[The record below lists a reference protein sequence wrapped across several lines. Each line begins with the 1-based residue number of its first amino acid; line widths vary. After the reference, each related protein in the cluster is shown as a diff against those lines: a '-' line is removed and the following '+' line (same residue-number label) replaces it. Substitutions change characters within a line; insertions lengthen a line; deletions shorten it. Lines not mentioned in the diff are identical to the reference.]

1 MKMVLRNKRPQFAT
15 ISVHRCRNP
24 VQIARSTKIKALLHY
39 YKLSRTYK
47 HSCSPD
53 FYKIITTVYG
63 EYAYQL
69 LFINVIMMGVGTM
82 LFVVYYWGVALA
94 GLYMQ
99 LVLLYIHHSLL
110 GAFYV
115 TPTTYHNL
123 LVETRVGNNPILR
136 PLLIYQT
143 KTLRPF
149 HNFASTMIRLNP
161 CMGVLLS
168 VTFCVFCTSDAAKE
182 QHMKKV
188 CSHRPTSVP
197 LTNPDTPSGPSSI
210 QALQGI
216 ATLPSTPSVTVEE
229 CGTTSLSLHWGV
241 YGQAQKLVLDGRVV
255 KVPLSS
261 GSKDRMVE
269 CNLSTTSS
277 GYY

>member
-1 MKMVLRNKRPQFAT
+1 
-15 ISVHRCRNP
+15 
-24 VQIARSTKIKALLHY
+24 
-39 YKLSRTYK
+39 
-47 HSCSPD
+47 
-53 FYKIITTVYG
+53 
-63 EYAYQL
+63 
-69 LFINVIMMGVGTM
+69 
-82 LFVVYYWGVALA
+82 
-94 GLYMQ
+94 MQ

-123 LVETRVGNNPILR
+123 LVETRVGNNPILG

-168 VTFCVFCTSDAAKE
+168 VTFCFLHMSDAAKE

-216 ATLPSTPSVTVEE
+216 ATLPSIPSVTVEE
-229 CGTTSLSLHWGV
+229 CGTTSLSLH
-241 YGQAQKLVLDGRVV
+241 
-255 KVPLSS
+255 
-261 GSKDRMVE
+261 
-269 CNLSTTSS
+269 
-277 GYY
+277 